1 MTVTSD
7 QALQTHAP
15 KCMPIKKKS
24 QKQLKKQKR
33 ARALKVDKAWFDRL
47 EVAAA
52 VEDRTSSKQS
62 DCVQDEPEVVEQ
74 CDDSQDQA
82 VIEDRFDCVQ
92 YEPEVVEQCEHSTRE
107 QRTFLMAK
115 YDKITA
121 GYLDTLKSEHAMNF
135 FGRQLAQSYLAY
147 GYPSITIIDRDVRE
161 KQIQDGDEARN
172 RRVCELDRAKE

>member
-7 QALQTHAP
+7 QTLQTHAP
-15 KCMPIKKKS
+15 KFMPIKKKS

-52 VEDRTSSKQS
+52 VEDHTSSEQS

-82 VIEDRFDCVQ
+82 VIEDQLDA
-92 YEPEVVEQCEHSTRE
+92 ENNKRE
-107 QRTFLMAK
+107 QRTFLMAN
-115 YDKITA
+115 YNYFMA
-121 GYLDTLKSEHAMNF
+121 GDLDTLKSEHAMNF
-135 FGRQLAQSYLAY
+135 FGRQLSKSDLAY

-161 KQIQDGDEARN
+161 QTDTRC
-172 RRVCELDRAKE
+172 R